1 MISVGASESKL
12 VAANAAAAELVEA
25 DAAAAAAAAGAA
37 GAAELAPADAAGNP
51 ALYGPRRHRIDS

>member
-25 DAAAAAAAAGAA
+25 DAAAAAAAGAA